1 MKEFKTPGR
10 GGFNFRIIFAI
21 IFIFFGIIVFL
32 ELFNIN
38 FIKDTPMITNTLK
51 YGTALGSLI
60 GGLFMLFRKKETASD
75 IKTPDI
81 KI

>member
-1 MKEFKTPGR
+1 MKLPQTPAK
-10 GGFNFRIIFAI
+10 GGFSIRIILGL

-38 FIKDTPMITNTLK
+38 FITDKQIIINTLK

-60 GGLFMLFRKKETASD
+60 GGFLMLFRKKETA
-75 IKTPDI
+75 TPDI

>member
-1 MKEFKTPGR
+1 MKVPKTPGK
-10 GGFNFRIIFAI
+10 GGFSIRMILGF
-21 IFIFFGIIVFL
+21 IFIFFGILVFL

-38 FIKDTPMITNTLK
+38 FIKDAPIITNTLK

-60 GGLFMLFRKKETASD
+60 GGLFMLFRKKETA
-75 IKTPDI
+75 DI

>member
-32 ELFNIN
+32 ELFNMN
-38 FIKDTPMITNTLK
+38 FIKNEPIINTLK

-75 IKTPDI
+75 INVPDM

>member
-1 MKEFKTPGR
+1 MKLPKTPSR
-10 GGFNFRIIFAI
+10 GGFSIRIILGF

-32 ELFNIN
+32 ELFNIK
-38 FIKDTPMITNTLK
+38 FIKDAPIIINALK

-60 GGLFMLFRKKETASD
+60 GRFFMLFRKKETS
-75 IKTPDI
+75 PSQI